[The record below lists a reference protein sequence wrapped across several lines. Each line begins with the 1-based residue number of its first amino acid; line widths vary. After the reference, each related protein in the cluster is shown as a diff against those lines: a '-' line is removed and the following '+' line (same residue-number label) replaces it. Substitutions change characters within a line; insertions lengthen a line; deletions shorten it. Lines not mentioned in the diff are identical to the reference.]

1 MSRFRI
7 RHRLDYHYN
16 RAALLTPQL
25 IRLLPRHDAFQQ
37 VTDWRLRISPDPAQ
51 QQELVGLDGNR
62 LVSCRFDIPVEG
74 WSLVAE
80 GEVETTLT
88 NPFDFLVEDWAN
100 RLPIDYPLSLRQA
113 LHPYLQGTL
122 PNGAFEPETVR
133 LAQELCHTH
142 HGYPVSFVMGLCE
155 QLNRTIRYE
164 GRESGDPFLPGWT
177 LKRKAGSCRDIAV
190 VFLDACRAM
199 GLAARFVSGYH
210 CGTDNADRY
219 DLHAW
224 VEVYFPGAGWR
235 GLDPTLGLAVGDRH
249 IALATAATPLLAAPI
264 SGRVLGAG
272 LTTRLDFHI
281 GIETLELQQ
290 R

>member
-16 RAALLTPQL
+16 RAALLSPQQ
-25 IRLLPRHDAFQQ
+25 IRLVPRHDAFQQ
-37 VTDWRLRISPDPAQ
+37 VCDWTVSLSPIPDR
-51 QQELVGLDGNR
+51 QQELIGLDGNR
-62 LVSCRFDIPVEG
+62 LVSCRFEAPLTH

-88 NPFDFLVEDWAN
+88 NPFDFLVEDWATQ
-100 RLPIDYPLSLRQA
+100 LPLDYPLSLRQA

-122 PNGAFEPETVR
+122 PNGEFEPETLR
-133 LAQELCHTH
+133 LAQELCHSS
-142 HGYPVSFVMGLCE
+142 HGYPVGFVMALCE
-155 QLNRTIRYE
+155 TLNRRIRYE
-164 GRESGDPFLPGWT
+164 VRESGDPFLPGWT
-177 LKRKAGSCRDIAV
+177 LKRRSGSCRDIAV

-210 CGTDNADRY
+210 CGEDNAERY

-224 VEVYFPGAGWR
+224 VEVYLPGAGWR
-235 GLDPTLGLAVGDRH
+235 GFDPTLGLAVGDRH
-249 IALATAATPLLAAPI
+249 IALATAASPRLAAPI

-272 LTTRLDFHI
+272 IESRLEFHI
-281 GIETLELQQ
+281 GIETLELQH